1 MSPANE
7 PALVDTLEGIPGA
20 TVRKVASGGYMS
32 AALTDSLDMY
42 VWGCKPPTGP
52 EVWPGLSEDCTPV
65 DVQGH
70 NVTDVGIGFDHMI
83 VLVESGQVF
92 AVGSG
97 SHGQLGLN
105 ANCHLDWIEVVIPL
119 ARGESITQ
127 VAAGYKS
134 SFALTTASSAEE

>member
-1 MSPANE
+1 
-7 PALVDTLEGIPGA
+7 
-20 TVRKVASGGYMS
+20 MS

-105 ANCHLDWIEVVIPL
+105 ANCHLDWIEVVIPWPE
-119 ARGESITQ
+119 A
-127 VAAGYKS
+127 K
-134 SFALTTASSAEE
+134 ASLRWLQAINHHLR